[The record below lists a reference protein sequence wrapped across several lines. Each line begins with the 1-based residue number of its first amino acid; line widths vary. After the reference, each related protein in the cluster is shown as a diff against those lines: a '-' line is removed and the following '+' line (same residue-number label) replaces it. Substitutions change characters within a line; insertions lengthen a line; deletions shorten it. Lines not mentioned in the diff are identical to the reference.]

1 MKAAIY
7 CRKST
12 DDNDKNADNKS
23 VSRQSDR
30 AKAYALAKGWTVD
43 EEHVFIDDGI
53 SGAEYERRP
62 GLVRMMARLKE
73 FDVVVTSENSRIGR
87 DMVRNSVIIDD
98 IRTKGVR
105 LFYYLNDTEEHFDT
119 PEQRLMATLG
129 GFASEMERAKI
140 AERTRDALLRKAER
154 GHSAGGRCYG
164 YSTERMYSTAANG
177 ERTASHSE
185 YRINEAEAGIVRAI
199 FKMYDT
205 GHGLTVIAKTLNGDT
220 SASFKRYLHNYA
232 ALSEKYFDGIT
243 PPSPEGGTGTW
254 APSTIRAML
263 YRIRYAGQIQ
273 YGEYRN
279 VRNGGR
285 TGKCVKQDQF
295 LIMEREDLRI
305 VPPALWDRVQTRL
318 KNVRDN
324 YVRENNGTLWGRPE
338 TGRESKYLLSGL
350 ARCGCK
356 NGEHTCGA
364 NIVITGGQKLSHY
377 YYGCGY
383 HQKRGTRACTNDTRE
398 RMGVMDDLVLNAID
412 AKVLNDASRE
422 YVIERAV
429 ADFAAALKQAP
440 DELPRLEAEL
450 RKTRKELGRFMEAI
464 ASGSV
469 PKSIMAEITKREQRV
484 TQLEREIGRY
494 SVPEGAG
501 DLDMRRAR
509 KSAREMAGRFKD
521 LMLGDVPRARQALRK
536 LLRDRDGNF
545 APILFVPVVQD
556 GRKTYTISGAVN
568 LAPLL
573 SNIGTEDSF
582 RDLLGLRILL
592 V

>member
-7 CRKST
+7 ARKST
-12 DDNDKNADNKS
+12 DDNDRNPENKS
-23 VSRQSDR
+23 ITRQTDR
-30 AKAYALAKGWTVD
+30 AKAYATAKGWTVD
-43 EEHVFIDDGI
+43 DEHVYIDDGI

-73 FDVVVTSENSRIGR
+73 FDAIITSENSRIGR
-87 DMVRNSVIIDD
+87 DMVRNAVVIDD

-105 LFYYLNDTEEHFDT
+105 LFYYLNDTEECFDT

-164 YSTERMYSTAANG
+164 YDTERMYSTAANG

-185 YRINEAEAGIVRAI
+185 YRLNETEAGIVRGI
-199 FKMYDT
+199 FQMYDA
-205 GHGLTVIAKTLNGDT
+205 GHGHTAIAKTLNGDATT
-220 SASFKRYLHNYA
+220 SQKRRVHRYA

-263 YRIRYAGQIQ
+263 YRMRYAGKIQ

-279 VRNGGR
+279 VRSGGR
-285 TGKCVKQDQF
+285 TGKCVKQKEF
-295 LIMEREDLRI
+295 LIVEREDLRI
-305 VPPALWDRVQTRL
+305 VPAALWDRVQARL

-383 HQKRGTRACTNDTRE
+383 HQKRGARACQNDTRE
-398 RMGVMDDLVLNAID
+398 RMAVLDELVLNEIE

-422 YVIERAV
+422 KIIEFAMTE
-429 ADFAAALKQAP
+429 FAAALKQAP
-440 DELPRLEAEL
+440 DTLPKLETEL

-464 ASGSV
+464 AGGKV
-469 PKSIMAEITKREQRV
+469 PKSIMAEIANRERRIE
-484 TQLEREIGRY
+484 QLEREIGRY
-494 SVPEGAG
+494 SVPDVGE
-501 DLDMRRAR
+501 LDMRRAR
-509 KSAREMAGRFKD
+509 KGAREMAGRFKE
-521 LMLGDVPRARQALRK
+521 LIHGDVPRARQALRK

-545 APILFVPVVQD
+545 APLMFIPIMQN
-556 GRKTYTISGAVN
+556 GRKTYRITGAAN
-568 LAPLL
+568 LAPLY
-573 SNIGTEDSF
+573 NVGTEE
-582 RDLLGLRILL
+582 RT
-592 V
+592 